1 VDGVSSGRTL
11 GVLAA
16 CLAFMLAAA
25 ATGLVLVHTV
35 QGPPGSTWNDYRVT
49 ARGLAVAFSAEG
61 CSRIA
66 GADVDER
73 DGQVRVTLVMERDLP
88 WYGYCASRS
97 TAQQVRVALDRPLG
111 NRRVLDGACLGE
123 ERRARAC
130 VRDEVA
136 ATQRSGTAVST
147 SAR

>member
-1 VDGVSSGRTL
+1 
-11 GVLAA
+11 
-16 CLAFMLAAA
+16 MLAAA
-25 ATGLVLVHTV
+25 GAGLVLFHTV

-49 ARGLAVAFSAEG
+49 GRGLAVAFSAEG
-61 CSRIA
+61 CSRIT

-97 TAQQVRVALDRPLG
+97 TAQQVRIALDRPLG
-111 NRRVLDGACLGE
+111 NRRVLDGACLDE
-123 ERRARAC
+123 EQLTRAC
-130 VRDEVA
+130 VREETA
-136 ATQRSGTAVST
+136 TTQRVETAVTT